1 VKEEKSKP
9 KAEGKGGGEINKT
22 WGQNWAPWDDKK
34 LIKIYPHS
42 SGT

>member
-22 WGQNWAPWDDKK
+22 LKRKSLKPK
-34 LIKIYPHS
+34 LS
-42 SGT
+42 SLR